1 VAAEYAYDSTLR
13 DGGIGPAK
21 LGPSRFV
28 HPPTPEGF
36 YSPRERLRPRAQ
48 SSPQLVDRV
57 AWRSS
62 VARGAHLGVGEG
74 QGALVVEEAPD
85 PRVGGFAEQ
94 YHVSTTGRIGSGM
107 GG

>member
-1 VAAEYAYDSTLR
+1 VAAEYAYDSTRR
-13 DGGIGPAK
+13 DGDIGPAE

-28 HPPTPEGF
+28 HLQTPEGF
-36 YSPRERLRPRAQ
+36 YRPRERLRPRAQ

-57 AWRSS
+57 AWRRS
-62 VARGAHLGVGEG
+62 VARGAHLWVGEG

-85 PRVGGFAEQ
+85 PRVGGIAEQ
-94 YHVSTTGRIGSGM
+94 YHVPTTGLIGSGM